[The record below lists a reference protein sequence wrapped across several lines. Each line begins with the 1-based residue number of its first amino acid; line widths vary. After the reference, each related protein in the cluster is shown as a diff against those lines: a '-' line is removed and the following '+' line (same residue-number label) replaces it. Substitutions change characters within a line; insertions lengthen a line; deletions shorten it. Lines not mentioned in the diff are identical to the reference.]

1 MECCIA
7 STIGFAWFLFG
18 VCMLNASAT
27 ISLIMLN
34 VSIFL
39 CCVYMSFVEGFSFT
53 YKPVSNFFWPTVRI
67 EHGYIA
73 LALFCACT
81 LKVMV
86 FAIQIYL

>member
-1 MECCIA
+1 
-7 STIGFAWFLFG
+7 
-18 VCMLNASAT
+18 MLNASAT

-67 EHGYIA
+67 EHGIGFILCMY
-73 LALFCACT
+73 
-81 LKVMV
+81 
-86 FAIQIYL
+86 FADSKSYGVCHMNILVAFIYLL